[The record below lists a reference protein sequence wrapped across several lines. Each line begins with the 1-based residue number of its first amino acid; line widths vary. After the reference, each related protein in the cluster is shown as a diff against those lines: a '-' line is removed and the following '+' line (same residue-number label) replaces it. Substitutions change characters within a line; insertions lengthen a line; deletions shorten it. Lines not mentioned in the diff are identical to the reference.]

1 MCNMSKIKFG
11 FIQGRMTKTPS
22 KNILQYFPKHNWR
35 KEFYYANQN
44 NFDFI
49 EYIGERKFN
58 KRNPI
63 WNIEKL
69 KEINNLVKKKQFV
82 KL

>member
-1 MCNMSKIKFG
+1 MSKIKFG

-22 KNILQYFPKHNWR
+22 KNILQYFPKHNCR